1 MAEKWAKERE
11 LEGRKFDHRREG
23 FYEYMEFRHF
33 PAIGC
38 HREIGRGC
46 TETGVSP

>member
-23 FYEYMEFRHF
+23 FYEYMEFLK
-33 PAIGC
+33 
-38 HREIGRGC
+38 RGGGD
-46 TETGVSP
+46 GV